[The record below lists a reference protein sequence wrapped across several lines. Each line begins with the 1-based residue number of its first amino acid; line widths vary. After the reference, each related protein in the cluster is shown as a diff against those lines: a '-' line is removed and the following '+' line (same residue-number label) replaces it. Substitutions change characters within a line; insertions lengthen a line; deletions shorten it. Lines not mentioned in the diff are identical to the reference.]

1 MENVFLP
8 LFGKN
13 FFWTFYFQEN
23 VYLPPLPTPLTNIFW
38 KNRGGQTFEF
48 TAPKDIS
55 VGMSLIVHFGGFW
68 FYGLTEE

>member
-1 MENVFLP
+1 MYTSPPANPAHQHFLE
-8 LFGKN
+8 K
-13 FFWTFYFQEN
+13 W
-23 VYLPPLPTPLTNIFW
+23 
-38 KNRGGQTFEF
+38 GGQTFEF